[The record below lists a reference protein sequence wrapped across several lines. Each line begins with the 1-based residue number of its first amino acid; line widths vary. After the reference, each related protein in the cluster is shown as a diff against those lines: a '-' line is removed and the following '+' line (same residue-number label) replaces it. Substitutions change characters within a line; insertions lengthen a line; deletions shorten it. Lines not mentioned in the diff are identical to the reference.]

1 MLVPE
6 TEPDHPVNVNPGA
19 GDSPSDTT
27 VPPIAVMVNSVVTP
41 LAAVEN
47 TCL

>member
-6 TEPDHPVNVNPGA
+6 TEPDHPLNVNPDP
-19 GDSPSDTT
+19 GDSLSDTT
-27 VPPIAVMVNSVVTP
+27 VPNIALKVNSVVTP

-47 TCL
+47 TCF